1 MVWAHGLRGAGRGAA
16 PRGATRIFREG
27 NRTRTKIDGHLE
39 RKHGCFAGRV
49 AAPRRG
55 ARRGY
60 SESSAT
66 PQVNALGAFAANE
79 LSALYLDVAKDRLYV
94 SSRDAGRRVAC
105 QSVLVAC
112 LDVLPKLMAPVL
124 PHLAEEL
131 YQSLPHVPGTGMT
144 AERGSV
150 FGGAPWKR
158 GALADFPAHDEAAW
172 AARRA
177 LRDDANAAIEKLRR
191 DKVVGASLDAAVGS
205 PERSSMSL
213 DPTRMP
219 RPSRACRRL
228 QKSSE
233 TDFEVRSRPQ
243 VYAAPPTDPEAKAA
257 FDLALSGLSQAETF
271 APHGSECDAVDDARF
286 LFLVSDVDTS
296 ARKPA
301 FERAAWS
308 PKVSRRN
315 VGNFRR
321 AGQNRRGRGR
331 RRGRVRSGPRRRL
344 RRFRDGRDRRRRR
357 RRRAALRALLVPAV
371 SAAVSS
377 RTKIEG
383 HRRSRGLGPRS
394 SRGGS
399 RHRRGARRG

>member
-233 TDFEVRSRPQ
+233 TDFEVRSR
-243 VYAAPPTDPEAKAA
+243 
-257 FDLALSGLSQAETF
+257 
-271 APHGSECDAVDDARF
+271 AR
-286 LFLVSDVDTS
+286 
-296 ARKPA
+296 
-301 FERAAWS
+301 
-308 PKVSRRN
+308 
-315 VGNFRR
+315 
-321 AGQNRRGRGR
+321 
-331 RRGRVRSGPRRRL
+331 RST
-344 RRFRDGRDRRRRR
+344 RRRRR
-357 RRRAALRALLVPAV
+357 TPRPRPRSTSRSPASPRPRPSRPTGA
-371 SAAVSS
+371 SATRWTTRGSSSSS
-377 RTKIEG
+377 RTSTRRRGNRPSSAPRGSRRCPVETLATFVAQVKIVADADAVAAACAPDHVVASVDSATG
-383 HRRSRGLGPRS
+383 ATVGAAAAVAPRCARCWYPRSARPSLLGRRSKATDDRED
-394 SRGGS
+394 
-399 RHRRGARRG
+399 